1 MSIIIGIEFSIFLV
15 ITVTI
20 VNIFARAVSRRN
32 IDFLDFIFCIIGATA
47 ATALF
52 EFLLSRGVS

>member
-1 MSIIIGIEFSIFLV
+1 MSIMIGIEFSIFLV

-32 IDFLDFIFCIIGATA
+32 IDFLDFIFCIIGAGT